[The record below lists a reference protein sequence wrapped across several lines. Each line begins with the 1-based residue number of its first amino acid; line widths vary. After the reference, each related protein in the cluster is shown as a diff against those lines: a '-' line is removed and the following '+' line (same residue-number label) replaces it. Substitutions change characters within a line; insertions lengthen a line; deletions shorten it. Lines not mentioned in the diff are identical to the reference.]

1 MNIKQYMSFADLVSL
16 GNASFGFLSIIMVLN
31 GNLGLAA
38 QFMLVAI
45 IFDSLDGYVARK
57 TKRVDDF
64 GVDEFG
70 FGGNIDSLSDV
81 ISFGLAPGML
91 LYSACASF
99 SIPYINIVVALLI
112 LLCGILRLA
121 RFNVLTDS
129 SEGADEKFMGLP
141 IPSTALILGS
151 FYLSGI
157 FRADLALVIM
167 VVVSMLMVS
176 TVGYP
181 KFRGTKIVLA
191 GGVLILSTLLP
202 QSILSVGANLP
213 AKLLFVT
220 ALIYLLTVP
229 FMELYAK
236 FRRSGPNVR

>member
-1 MNIKQYMSFADLVSL
+1 MNIKHYMSYADIVSL

-31 GNLGLAA
+31 GYLGLAA
-38 QFMLVAI
+38 QFMLVAV
-45 IFDSLDGYVARK
+45 IFDSLDGWVARK
-57 TKRVDDF
+57 TKRVDK
-64 GVDEFG
+64 FG
-70 FGGNIDSLSDV
+70 FGENIDSLSDV
-81 ISFGLAPGML
+81 ISFGVAPGML

-121 RFNVLTDS
+121 RFNVITDS
-129 SEGADEKFMGLP
+129 GEGADEKFVGLP

-157 FRADLALVIM
+157 FRADLAIVIM
-167 VVVSMLMVS
+167 VVVSVLMIS

-191 GGVLILSTLLP
+191 GSLLIFSTLLP
-202 QSILSVGANLP
+202 QDILSAIANLP
-213 AKLLFVT
+213 AKLLFITSVM
-220 ALIYLLTVP
+220 YLLTAP
-229 FMELYAK
+229 FMDLYAK
-236 FRRSGPNVR
+236 LRRSGPNVR

>member
-1 MNIKQYMSFADLVSL
+1 
-16 GNASFGFLSIIMVLN
+16 
-31 GNLGLAA
+31 
-38 QFMLVAI
+38 MLVAV
-45 IFDSLDGYVARK
+45 IFDSLDGWVARK
-57 TKRVDDF
+57 TKKVDEF
-64 GVDEFG
+64 RVDEFG

-129 SEGADEKFMGLP
+129 GEGADEKFMGLP

-167 VVVSMLMVS
+167 VVVSVLMVS
-176 TVGYP
+176 TIAYP

-191 GGVLILSTLLP
+191 GGVLILFTLLP
-202 QSILSVGANLP
+202 QGILSAGANLP

>member
-1 MNIKQYMSFADLVSL
+1 MNMKHYMSYADLVSL

-31 GNLGLAA
+31 GFLAVAA
-38 QFMLVAI
+38 QFMLVAV
-45 IFDSLDGYVARK
+45 IFDSLDGWVARR
-57 TKRVDDF
+57 TKR
-64 GVDEFG
+64 VDEFG
-70 FGGNIDSLSDV
+70 FGENIDSLSDV
-81 ISFGLAPGML
+81 ISFGIAPGML

-121 RFNVLTDS
+121 RFNVITG
-129 SEGADEKFMGLP
+129 EGSDEFVGLP

-167 VVVSMLMVS
+167 VVVSVLMVS
-176 TVGYP
+176 TIAYP

-191 GGVLILSTLLP
+191 GSVLIISTLLP
-202 QSILSVGANLP
+202 QHILSAMVNLP
-213 AKLLFVT
+213 AKVLFISS
-220 ALIYLLTVP
+220 LIYVLTVP
-229 FMELYAK
+229 FMDLYAK
-236 FRRSGPNVR
+236 LRRSGPNVR